1 MLALVQDISKR
12 SHVDIFED
20 REKQKLT
27 KTSEQIIYQVK
38 MKTHLLQFFEQI
50 KDKH

>member
-27 KTSEQIIYQVK
+27 KTSEQNNLPGKNENPSSPI
-38 MKTHLLQFFEQI
+38 F
-50 KDKH
+50 